1 MSDDATSI
9 IGFLETV
16 HPYDSLPQDELA
28 RVATS
33 FRRRDMAADAVI
45 YTAGD
50 TLEGLFLVMQGTV
63 EVMDPSGVLVSIL
76 GPRNSLGERGL
87 MRDGVAVTT
96 ARTAAAS
103 TVLMLPGGSSAA

>member
-16 HPYDSLPQDELA
+16 HPYDSLPQDELV

-33 FRRRDMAADAVI
+33 FRRRDLAADQVI

-50 TLEGLFLVMQGTV
+50 PMEGLFLVMQGAV

-87 MRDGVAVTT
+87 MRLFLQWGAF
-96 ARTAAAS
+96 
-103 TVLMLPGGSSAA
+103 LKLPDDKMRCVIFGNAL

>member
-1 MSDDATSI
+1 MSEDLTSI

-33 FRRRDMAADAVI
+33 FSRRELAADQVI
-45 YTAGD
+45 YAAG
-50 TLEGLFLVMQGTV
+50 EPMQGLFLIMQGAV

-96 ARTAAAS
+96 AKTTA
-103 TVLMLPGGSSAA
+103 